1 MGAKESAVPQAEGSF
16 ADLGA
21 RVRIERKRRNLS
33 HANVASLLRLSEQA
47 VMDVEDGK
55 RALSALELLGL
66 AEAFDLAVEHFV
78 TPFRLTDNE
87 ILTWSDDGPST
98 LFSADP
104 GDHLADR
111 LSLYQWL
118 RSKTHI
124 GRMER
129 PVFDRCLRLPADP
142 SIRDV
147 EHLADQVR
155 TFWDLDGTLQSL
167 QDALREEL
175 NVQVLWLEGW
185 QQGHIAALARLDRE
199 DVLVLRLIQD
209 RQRLAEAMAQAIF
222 HLCTVGALPWSA
234 PKSRML
240 AALFAVRF
248 LQDSKPNDLP
258 MEAHEGQA
266 FGSEL
271 MARMLHEALDRG
283 LLSARKA
290 ANLMHMS
297 LHELSEEFKLCGL
310 KSPFEL

>member
-1 MGAKESAVPQAEGSF
+1 MSTKDSTAPQAENAF
-16 ADLGA
+16 TDLGA
-21 RVRIERKRRNLS
+21 RVRIERQRRNLS
-33 HANVASLLRLSEQA
+33 QANVALTLRLSEQA
-47 VMDVEDGK
+47 VVDIEDGK

-78 TPFRLTDNE
+78 TPFSLTDNE
-87 ILTWSDDGPST
+87 ILAWSEDGPST
-98 LFSADP
+98 VFPAEP
-104 GDHLADR
+104 GECLSDR
-111 LSLYQWL
+111 LSLFQWL
-118 RSKTHI
+118 RSKTHV
-124 GRMER
+124 GQLER

-142 SIRDV
+142 TTRDV
-147 EHLADQVR
+147 EQLADQVR
-155 TFWDLDGTLQSL
+155 TFWDMDGKLQSL

-185 QQGHIAALARLDRE
+185 PQGHIAALARLDRE
-199 DVLVLRLIQD
+199 DVLVLRMSQD
-209 RQRLAEAMAQAIF
+209 RQRLAEAMAQTLF